1 MFKGKGPG
9 GERSVQG
16 GVPPLDE
23 ARYLDISQVSLD
35 GLGCPT
41 AENEAT
47 SQGVHF
53 WCILAIETLLGSREF
68 VKM

>member
-1 MFKGKGPG
+1 MLGH
-9 GERSVQG
+9 RSLASVNG
-16 GVPPLDE
+16 FWIL
-23 ARYLDISQVSLD
+23 
-35 GLGCPT
+35 T

-47 SQGVHF
+47 GQGVHF